1 MLFKALLDWMDR
13 QAVTLDEITQKQWKY
28 ARAIKVEIDLMEKA
42 HEADDIP
49 KQKHHMTRAQGYF
62 KKAQSLIK
70 QEGGR

>member
-1 MLFKALLDWMDR
+1 LLFKELLAWIDR
-13 QAVTLDEITQKQWKY
+13 QEVTLDEITTKQWKY
-28 ARAIKVEIDLMEKA
+28 ARAIKQEITLMEQA

-70 QEGGR
+70 EGKV